1 MRKFFDGL
9 TGFEEED
16 EELFSWE
23 EYLKKCHAK
32 AVPKET
38 FKHVSIFKT
47 ICLGPTVEPAILK
60 SCEMKN
66 SLE

>member
-1 MRKFFDGL
+1 MKSSFLGK
-9 TGFEEED
+9 
-16 EELFSWE
+16 SI
-23 EYLKKCHAK
+23 LKKCHAK